1 MKNFL
6 REYWLYILA
15 PIALV
20 ILGIIILAMTS
31 DDPSSPFQY

>member
-1 MKNFL
+1 MKSFL
-6 REYWLYILA
+6 REYWLYIVA

-20 ILGIIILAMTS
+20 ILVIVIVALTS